1 MRKLFLLFITCICAL
16 MNVSAQNTP
25 SIYGIA
31 SKINDFYPVSA
42 EAATLL
48 QKVPEEIDY
57 CRGRVTVRIPLYEIK
72 TPSFTLPIVLAYTTG
87 GIKVGEQ
94 NGAVALG
101 WRLEAEPML
110 TREIRGLPDELSYLR
125 DSTYMKTNDFLFYAQ
140 VGQGAEDLLCDIFH
154 YNTLHSSGKFIL
166 NMTDKLA
173 FHPKVLTE
181 EPVKLSVPG
190 GTVASY
196 FQNSINLVDSRGNK
210 YIFGETS
217 NAREATTH
225 SDGIYY
231 NTSWK
236 VSSIEAPNG
245 ETMSF
250 SYHSNLPWEYH
261 LGYYDYYAL
270 EHDIDLNMPSF
281 IPPSGYWKGVDGR
294 EQYYTPA
301 LNGDGDKTWGNPL
314 PYPVGDAYV
323 SVRRL
328 SNIAFLNGS
337 VNFNYSS
344 RTNTL
349 ESIRVYNSAGALIRE
364 ISLKTI
370 LRNYSRALLDQ
381 VVIKGSSDA
390 DSQVYAF
397 NYRLPYSDYSPYTKG
412 IDLWGYYNGYEGN
425 TDLIPIQRVPL
436 RRLGNVVDSV
446 TIGGAVDRSPSLSNT
461 LAYSLEKITYPTG
474 GNTIF
479 YYSQNTILNTA
490 RMSELA
496 GGTRIEEI
504 IENNIDGNNKVRK
517 FKYSIMNNPAIDAG
531 SLRYPITG
539 WAFKKEME
547 KLYLFGDRSLR
558 KGYTLYL
565 GQNIFT
571 NDNDVY
577 YDAVYEYCGN
587 ACIKHAYPYA
597 ANHFSYEYLM
607 NENNALYYSSSVNQG
622 DQIAGYGTHRSGNQD
637 AVSERMDAHSSN
649 MFSLND
655 LERKVVIQNYGGTS
669 NLNEVYR
676 NSYQIKTYA
685 LSITSPRISYSWQTD
700 SLPGGKQEE
709 HIDYIYDDN
718 TATGGKYKQ
727 LYRTTRI
734 APDGDT
740 YRTEYS
746 YPYDK
751 TGAPYE
757 MMVAK
762 NVVSSP
768 VEERRYKNN
777 ELKKTI
783 RYVYRVDENT
793 HSGFSLAKI
802 MENSNDANTEFRDVE
817 TYDAYLSCGRPLQVT
832 RQDGTIV
839 SFIWG
844 YGGQYVLAIVENL
857 DIRQIVEDTG
867 LDPENVAKGMTSPDT
882 VYSQLKVL
890 REIYPQV
897 NIVMYKHTPL
907 VGTTEVNHPN
917 GSGNY
922 NIYDSLGRL
931 TKELDTDRNIV
942 KSYGYHEINTLSKD

>member
-1 MRKLFLLFITCICAL
+1 MRKLLLLFICCICAF
-16 MNVSAQNTP
+16 MNISAQNTP

-31 SKINDFYPVSA
+31 SKINDFYPVSV
-42 EAATLL
+42 EAAALL
-48 QKVPEEIDY
+48 EKTPEAVDY
-57 CRGRVTVRIPLYEIK
+57 CRGKVTVRIPLYEIK

-101 WRLEAEPML
+101 WRLEAEPIL
-110 TREIRGLPDELSYLR
+110 TREIRGLPDERSYLR
-125 DSTYMKTNDFLFYAQ
+125 DSTYKQNNDYLFYAQ
-140 VGQGAEDLLCDIFH
+140 VGQGIEDLQCDIFH
-154 YNTLHSSGKFIL
+154 YSTLHSSGKFIL
-166 NMTDKLA
+166 NMTDKFA

-181 EPVKLSVPG
+181 EPLKLSVPG

-196 FQNSINLVDSRGNK
+196 FQNSINLTDSRGNK
-210 YIFGETS
+210 YVFGETS

-231 NTSWK
+231 NTCWK
-236 VSSIEAPNG
+236 VSSIESPNG

-250 SYHSNLPWEYH
+250 SYNANLPREYH
-261 LGYYDYYAL
+261 MGYYDYYAL
-270 EHDIDLNMPSF
+270 EHEIDPNTTSF
-281 IPPSGYWKGVDGR
+281 IPPLGYWKGVNGR

-301 LNGDGDKTWGNPL
+301 SNGGNDKTWGDPQ

-328 SNIAFLNGS
+328 ANISFLNGS
-337 VNFNYSS
+337 VSFNYSS
-344 RTNTL
+344 LTNTL
-349 ESIRVYNSAGALIRE
+349 ESIQVYNSAGTLIRM
-364 ISLKTI
+364 INLKTI
-370 LRNYSRALLDQ
+370 LRSYSRVLLDQ
-381 VVIKGSSDA
+381 VVIRGTSDT
-390 DSQVYAF
+390 DSQIYSF

-412 IDLWGYYNGYEGN
+412 IDSWGYYNGYEGN

-436 RRLGNVVDSV
+436 RRSGNVVDSV
-446 TIGGAVDRSPSLSNT
+446 TIGGAFNRSPSLSNT

-479 YYSQNTILNTA
+479 YYSQNTILNDA
-490 RMSELA
+490 RVSELV
-496 GGTRIEEI
+496 GGARIDEI

-517 FKYSIMNNPAIDAG
+517 FKYRLMNNSNTDAG

-539 WAFKKEME
+539 WAFKKEMQ
-547 KLYLFGDRSLR
+547 KLYLYGDRSLR

-571 NDNDVY
+571 NDTDVY

-587 ACIKHAYPYA
+587 DCIEHIYPSA
-597 ANHFSYEYLM
+597 ANHFSYEYLI

-622 DQIAGYGTHRSGNQD
+622 DLIADYGTHRSRNQG
-637 AVSERMDAHSSN
+637 AISERMDNHSTD
-649 MFSLND
+649 MFYLDD
-655 LERKVVIQNYGGTS
+655 LERKVIVQNNGATR
-669 NLNEVYR
+669 NLDEIYH

-685 LSITSPRISYSWQTD
+685 LSILSPLMSYSQQTD
-700 SLPGGKQEE
+700 SLPGGKQKEL
-709 HIDYIYDDN
+709 IDYTYGNN
-718 TATGGKYKQ
+718 TEAGRKYKQ

-734 APDGDT
+734 TPDGDT
-740 YRTEYS
+740 YQTEYS

-751 TGAPYE
+751 TGTPYE
-757 MMVAK
+757 MMVTK
-762 NVVSSP
+762 NVISSP
-768 VEERRYKNN
+768 VEERRYKNK

-832 RQDGTIV
+832 RQDGTTV

-857 DIRQIVEDTG
+857 DIGQIVKNTG
-867 LDPENVAKGMTSPDT
+867 LEPENVVKGMTSPDT
-882 VYSQLKVL
+882 VYSRLKAL
-890 REIYPQV
+890 RDIYPQV

-907 VGTTEVNHPN
+907 VGTTEVDHPN

-931 TKELDTDRNIV
+931 TKELDTDRNTV
-942 KSYGYHEINTLSKD
+942 KSYDYHVINTLSKD